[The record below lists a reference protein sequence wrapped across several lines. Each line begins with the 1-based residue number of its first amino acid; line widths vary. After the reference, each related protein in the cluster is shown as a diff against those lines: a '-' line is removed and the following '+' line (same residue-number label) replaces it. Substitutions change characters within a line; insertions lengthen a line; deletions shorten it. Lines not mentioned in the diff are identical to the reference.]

1 MCTIVE
7 RQWHIWEPWLVLF
20 LFANDNV
27 KYLTVGGMSGL
38 KKFFSFLDEI
48 TGLLGHFWLERSEG
62 TRNDRWGHMS
72 HHRHTWS
79 FKLRSEFF
87 DKSSFFVLFHLFV
100 FFHVRYLLS
109 LWSTGRTPSDS
120 VAVIRRRWPT
130 NGGAIRDWWRDR
142 EDRRPYRHRSA
153 MRPAKGFRTCWPIR
167 RRPRRIRPRRPCCSF
182 RREISGHRRRPRLS
196 TCPWIGGGRS
206 WRNCRPSSAPDPIV
220 WLSSLASP
228 SKAFSFPKNTID
240 CQVLFEFCDTQF
252 SQTV

>member
-1 MCTIVE
+1 MIVE
-7 RQWHIWEPWLVLF
+7 VICRIIDTLGHSNWDPSFSINRPF
-20 LFANDNV
+20 LFF
-27 KYLTVGGMSGL
+27 SICF
-38 KKFFSFLDEI
+38 FFSCSLFDFWFLI
-48 TGLLGHFWLERSEG
+48 
-62 TRNDRWGHMS
+62 
-72 HHRHTWS
+72 
-79 FKLRSEFF
+79 
-87 DKSSFFVLFHLFV
+87 
-100 FFHVRYLLS
+100 S

-142 EDRRPYRHRSA
+142 EDRRPHRHRSA

-206 WRNCRPSSAPDPIV
+206 WRNCRPSSVPDPIV

-228 SKAFSFPKNTID
+228 SKAFSFPTNTID